1 METLISISY
10 WICGIGLA
18 LSVLTYFV
26 IPKAIRL
33 AMKEEEEET
42 EES

>member
-10 WICGIGLA
+10 WVCGVGLT
-18 LSVLTYFV
+18 LSVFAYFM